1 MTTWT
6 PDELS
11 RIESTDELDIVPLRE
26 DGTRHDPTTIWVVR
40 DGDDLYVRA
49 VRGRG
54 GAWFRHAT
62 ARHEG
67 QIRSGGVTK
76 DVSLVEEGDTNL
88 NDRLDTAY
96 RAKYRGY
103 SNAYVDPVVADTARS
118 ATLKLVPR

>member
-1 MTTWT
+1 MTAWT
-6 PDELS
+6 PDELN
-11 RIESTDELDIVPLRE
+11 RIETTDELDIVPLRE
-26 DGTRHDPTTIWVVR
+26 DGTERGATTIWVVR
-40 DGDDLYVRA
+40 DGDDLFVRA

-54 GAWFRHAT
+54 GAWYRHAT

-76 DVSLVEEGDTNL
+76 DVTLVEEGDATV

-96 RAKYRGY
+96 RTKYRSY
-103 SNAYVDPVVADTARS
+103 SSAYVDPVVADTARA